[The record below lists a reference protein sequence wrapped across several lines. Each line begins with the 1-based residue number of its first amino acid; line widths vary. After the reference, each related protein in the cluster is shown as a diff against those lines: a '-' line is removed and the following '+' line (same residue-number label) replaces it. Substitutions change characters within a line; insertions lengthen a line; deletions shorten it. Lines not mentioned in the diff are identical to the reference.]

1 MASERAAHA
10 FTDLKKLHREMGHH
24 LYAIAADGGWRKRLV
39 ERIGE
44 EPLRAIARNALF
56 HARVASALCVY
67 LAAKPL
73 VDPYLPDAF
82 AGLLAWKR

>member
-1 MASERAAHA
+1 M
-10 FTDLKKLHREMGHH
+10 
-24 LYAIAADGGWRKRLV
+24 